1 MKKNF
6 VLIALCLA
14 VVFFLYTAAELII
27 PLPFGNKS
35 IEFEIKQGTSFRQV
49 VEALAQRGMVRDK
62 WVFLVLGRL
71 TGIDRKIK
79 AGYYPLWGTM
89 SPLQIFN
96 AMRLGSIIEY
106 EITVVPGDSLREIG
120 DKFFALGV
128 TGVTEFQKL
137 SADRAYLDE
146 LDIDAPSLE
155 GYLYPD
161 TYRFP
166 KGLDITEVLTIMVN
180 RLRDK
185 FTDEMLARTMELGL
199 SERDVLT
206 MASIVEKE
214 AITDEERPIIAAVY
228 YNRLK
233 RSMPLQADPT
243 AIYGI
248 KGSNERITRDDL
260 LKRTPYNTY
269 MIKGLPPGPIAS
281 PGLKSIQAALNPAD
295 VPFLYFVSNNDGT
308 HNFSVT
314 LSNHEEA
321 VKAYRGK
328 KKTASSKSAS

>member
-1 MKKNF
+1 M
-6 VLIALCLA
+6 LL

-35 IEFEIKQGTSFRQV
+35 IEFEIKRGTTFRQA
-49 VEALAQRGMVRDK
+49 VEAFAQRGMVRDK

-96 AMRLGSIIEY
+96 AIRQGNIIEY

-120 DKFFALGV
+120 DKLSSLGI
-128 TGVTEFQKL
+128 TGPSDFEGLCTDKGF
-137 SADRAYLDE
+137 LDD
-146 LDIDAPSLE
+146 LDVDAPSLE

-166 KGLDITEVLTIMVN
+166 KGLDVGEILAIMVD
-180 RLRDK
+180 RLREK
-185 FTDEMLARTMELGL
+185 FDDDMIARTLEMGI
-199 SERDVLT
+199 SEREVLT
-206 MASIVEKE
+206 MASIIEKE
-214 AITDEERPIIAAVY
+214 AITDDERPTIAAVY

-233 RSMPLQADPT
+233 RNMPLQADPT
-243 AIYGI
+243 AIYGV
-248 KGSNERITRDDL
+248 KDSREKITKSDL
-260 LKRTPYNTY
+260 TRVTPYNTY
-269 MIKGLPPGPIAS
+269 VIKGLPPGPIAS

-295 VPFLYFVSNNDGT
+295 VPYLYFVSNNDGT
-308 HNFSVT
+308 HIFSVT

-321 VKAYRGK
+321 VKTYRERK
-328 KKTASSKSAS
+328 KSASSKSAS